1 MREIK
6 FRAWDKKEN
15 ILMTSMVYDWC
26 LCFGFAPELPTTVK
40 TNWDNPNLLLMQFTW
55 LQDKNWV
62 DIYEWDIVRDEDYWY
77 NQMNYEVEFY
87 EWRYGAFY
95 DYEQF
100 LGWKVFT
107 IIWNIYENPEL
118 ITP

>member
-55 LQDKNWV
+55 LQDIHWV
-62 DIYEWDIVRDEDYWY
+62 DIYEWDVVYIAWYW
-77 NQMNYEVEFY
+77 NYEAEFPFQELYEASPEWDVE
-87 EWRYGAFY
+87 W
-95 DYEQF
+95 
-100 LGWKVFT
+100 
-107 IIWNIYENPEL
+107 IIWNIYENPKAFKW
-118 ITP
+118 